1 MMSGSGLRAQ
11 LFRGGVGS
19 LALKAAATGLSF
31 LVAVVLARALGP
43 GEYGLYAY
51 VFALVSLLSVP
62 ARFGLPSLVVRE
74 TARAQVSEDWG
85 AMRGLW
91 RWATGAVA
99 LITAVIGLLGAI
111 AVWGLDSHLSDV
123 QRTTLIFGLLLVP
136 LIALGDLRGAALRGL
151 QRVVVGQ
158 LPEAVLRRGLL
169 VLFML
174 GLILLFP
181 ARTRTAADA
190 MALHTLAA
198 FVAFLV
204 GGWMLWHWRPP
215 ALRSRPVSTYR
226 PRAWA
231 AAALPLAML
240 AGMQIVSSH
249 TDVIMLG
256 LFRSSEEV
264 GIYRVAV
271 QGGALVVFGL
281 QAVNVVVAPHFARL
295 HAARDPRRLEAL
307 VAVTARAS
315 LAVAAPLALALIVF
329 GDIVLQAFFGT
340 AFAVGH
346 TALSIIAIGQLVNA
360 GAGSVGYLLNMTGH
374 ERDTARCAAAAAVGN
389 VALNA
394 ILIPPLGINGA
405 ALATSLTL
413 VLMNVLLWRDAR
425 TRLGIQGSSL
435 WRVRSV
441 IERKSGAGAASG
453 PDPARVSHLETQ
465 DHQRM
470 IGIAANTS

>member
-1 MMSGSGLRAQ
+1 MMRGSGLRTQ

-19 LALKAAATGLSF
+19 LALKTAATGLSF

-43 GEYGLYAY
+43 GEYGLYVY

-74 TARAQVSEDWG
+74 TARAHVSEDWG

-99 LITAVIGLLGAI
+99 LLTAVIGLLGAI

-123 QRTTLIFGLLLVP
+123 QRTTLVFGLLLVP

-169 VLFML
+169 VLFTL

-204 GGWMLWHWRPP
+204 GAWMLWHWRPSP
-215 ALRSRPVSTYR
+215 LRSHPVSIYR

-231 AAALPLAML
+231 AAALPLAMV

-271 QGGALVVFGL
+271 QGGALVAFGL

-329 GDIVLQAFFGT
+329 GDIVLRAFFGT

-374 ERDTARCAAAAAVGN
+374 ERDTARRAAAAAVAN

-413 VLMNVLLWRDAR
+413 LLLNVLLWRDAR
-425 TRLGIQGSSL
+425 TRLGIEGSSL
-435 WRVRSV
+435 WRVRRV

-453 PDPARVSHLETQ
+453 PARRMSH
-465 DHQRM
+465 
-470 IGIAANTS
+470 I